1 MGPKSSPRRGR
12 HTKCGRPRIASFY
25 GAGYGGIHGDIVALL
40 EATGRADDCHYWE
53 IGHRIVEFEQSRQD
67 RAGYGKAL
75 LKRRSTDLSRRFRRG
90 FSEDSLKPA

>member
-1 MGPKSSPRRGR
+1 M
-12 HTKCGRPRIASFY
+12 
-25 GAGYGGIHGDIVALL
+25 
-40 EATGRADDCHYWE
+40 
-53 IGHRIVEFEQSRQD
+53 VEFEQSRQD